1 MCFPS
6 FFFCITYSPVNAQ
19 QLLIW
24 FCRYVYHGDL
34 AIFGERVKKSLTGEK
49 EERQAVDS
57 EGEMLITQW
66 QIIPGNLE
74 GLKKRGREEWR
85 WLIGSCRHQLSS
97 PAPPALHHFTFL
109 KKYFV
114 LIQTDPGL
122 FVFYELFTGEE
133 NLSRYPSS
141 LRNKWTFSA
150 LKCSIPSVMSLF
162 HSTPTSMQNK
172 GQKAN
177 SSVGCARR
185 SPVDIG
191 LIQLISCHGTE
202 TSQGTLVP
210 WRHEGSLP
218 LSCFLV
224 CSCSSVCPDVLLA
237 RQ

>member
-6 FFFCITYSPVNAQ
+6 FFFCITYGPVNAQ

-34 AIFGERVKKSLTGEK
+34 AIFGERVRKSLTGEK

-57 EGEMLITQW
+57 EGEMLITRW
-66 QIIPGNLE
+66 QIIPRNLE

-141 LRNKWTFSA
+141 LRNKWTLSA

-162 HSTPTSMQNK
+162 HSTLTSMQNK
-172 GQKAN
+172 CQKAN
-177 SSVGCARR
+177 SGVGCAM
-185 SPVDIG
+185 
-191 LIQLISCHGTE
+191 E
-202 TSQGTLVP
+202 ESQ
-210 WRHEGSLP
+210 
-218 LSCFLV
+218 
-224 CSCSSVCPDVLLA
+224 
-237 RQ
+237 